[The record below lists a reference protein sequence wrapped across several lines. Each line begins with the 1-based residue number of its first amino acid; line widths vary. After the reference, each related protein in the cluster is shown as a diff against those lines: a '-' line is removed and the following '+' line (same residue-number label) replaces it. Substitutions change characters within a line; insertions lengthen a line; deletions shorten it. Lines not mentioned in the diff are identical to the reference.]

1 MQAPRTPPEA
11 TPGFTMAD
19 ATPTPIDVVRA
30 PAGSPDIVAVVLDDT
45 GFGQLGCFG
54 SGIATPNLDRL
65 AAGGLRYNR
74 FHVTAMCS
82 PTRASF
88 LTGRN
93 HHAVG
98 MGVVADLPVAFPG
111 YTGRIPPSAATFP
124 RILRDAGWGT
134 LAVGKWHL
142 TPRWERSAAGP
153 FDRWPL
159 GLGFER
165 YYGFLQGD
173 TGQWAP
179 NLVCD
184 NHYVDPPRRPEDGYH
199 LTEDLADTAIRY
211 VTDLHNAAPGKPLAL
226 YFAPGAMHSPHQ
238 VAEEWSAP
246 YRGRFDAGWDAWRS
260 EVFARQVE
268 LGLVPE
274 GTALTERPPWIDDWA
289 SLSPD
294 ERRMHA
300 RQQEVFAGFL
310 THTDAQIGRLID
322 ALDALGRLENTL
334 FMVFSDNGASAEGGR
349 IGSVNEHRF
358 TARIPESLED
368 NLAAVDEWGGFRTYN
383 HYSWAWAWAGNT
395 PFRLWKR
402 YTWLGGTRSPLIVHW
417 PRRIGGAD
425 AGSVR
430 TQFVHA
436 VDLMP
441 TVLEAAGIPLPTVV
455 GGVDQQAVDGASI
468 LPTFTDPSA
477 PSPRSTQYFE
487 LLGSRSIIDGRWKAT
502 TDHVSEGVLD
512 EEALLLGSR
521 EFAAD
526 HWALFDLSQ
535 DFSEARD
542 VAADHPDLVRS
553 LHDLW
558 LAEAERNQVLPVD
571 DTLTNR
577 LRAFVPPAYPAGAD
591 RTYTPGAGPVCD
603 ESVPML
609 FGGFRISAEVE
620 WAGGGGAGGGG
631 VGGVGGA
638 GSGGVGG
645 VGGVGGAGGGG
656 AGSGGVGSGSGGA
669 GASGAGG
676 AGGAG
681 SGAPG
686 GVVCALGD
694 WTGGYALF
702 AVDDRLVFSFCR
714 AGETFEVVSEPSL
727 SSLIGAPG
735 RHLLEAAFVPGQVA
749 GSRAGGTSGGASG
762 GASGGNGGHAGVLAL
777 LVDGD
782 PVGSVGFDGI
792 FPVALQHGGAGLRI
806 GHDAGLPVS
815 ERYWPPFPWAGVVHS
830 VRVRTPGARPD
841 PLDELR
847 AALHGD

>member
-1 MQAPRTPPEA
+1 MQAPRTPIEG
-11 TPGFTMAD
+11 TPGFTMAG
-19 ATPTPIDVVRA
+19 ATPPPIDVVRA
-30 PAGSPDIVAVVLDDT
+30 PAGAPDIVAVVLDDT

-82 PTRASF
+82 PTRAAF

-98 MGVVADLPVAFPG
+98 MGVVADLPVSFPG

-134 LAVGKWHL
+134 MAVGKWHL

-211 VTDLHNAAPGKPLAL
+211 VTDLHHAAPGKPLAL
-226 YFAPGAMHSPHQ
+226 YFAPGATHSPHQ
-238 VAEEWSAP
+238 VPEAWVAP
-246 YRGRFDAGWDAWRS
+246 YRGRFDAGWDAWRT

-268 LGLVPE
+268 LGVVPE
-274 GTALTERPPWIDDWA
+274 GATLTERPPWIDDWA

-300 RQQEVFAGFL
+300 RQHEVFAGFL

-368 NLAAVDEWGGFRTYN
+368 NLAAVDGWGGQRTYN

-402 YTWLGGTRSPLIVHW
+402 YTWLGGTRAPLIVHW
-417 PRRIGGAD
+417 PRRIGGTD
-425 AGSVR
+425 AGAVR
-430 TQFVHA
+430 SQFVHA

-441 TVLEAAGIPLPTVV
+441 TVLEAAGVPVPPVV
-455 GGVDQQAVDGASI
+455 GGVDQQPVDGASI
-468 LPTFTDPSA
+468 VSTFTDADA

-502 TDHVSEGVLD
+502 TDHVAEGVLD
-512 EEALLLGSR
+512 EEALLVGSR

-526 HWALFDLSQ
+526 HWALFDLSE

-542 VAADHPDLVRS
+542 VAADHPDVVRS
-553 LHDLW
+553 LRDRW
-558 LAEAERNQVLPVD
+558 LAEAERNHVLPVE

-577 LRAFVPPAYPAGAD
+577 LHAFVPPAYPAGAD
-591 RTYTPGAGPVCD
+591 RTYVPGAGPVCD

-609 FGGFRISAEVE
+609 FGGFRISALVE
-620 WAGGGGAGGGG
+620 RGR
-631 VGGVGGA
+631 
-638 GSGGVGG
+638 
-645 VGGVGGAGGGG
+645 
-656 AGSGGVGSGSGGA
+656 
-669 GASGAGG
+669 SGAGG
-676 AGGAG
+676 SGAG
-681 SGAPG
+681 RSGAVPS
-686 GVVCALGD
+686 GVLCAMGD

-702 AVDDRLVFSFCR
+702 AADDRLVFSFCR
-714 AGETFEVVSEPSL
+714 AGQSIEAVSDRPLSELLPPS
-727 SSLIGAPG
+727 G
-735 RHLLEAAFVPGQVA
+735 RHELEVAFVPGQA
-749 GSRAGGTSGGASG
+749 GS
-762 GASGGNGGHAGVLAL
+762 GNGSAGTFAL
-777 LVDGD
+777 LVDAD
-782 PVGSVGFDGI
+782 PVGSTEFDGV
-792 FPVALQHGGAGLRI
+792 FPIALQHGGAGLRI

-815 ERYWPPFPWAGVVHS
+815 ERYWPPHPWNGTLHH
-830 VRVRTPGARPD
+830 VRGRTPGARPD

-847 AALHGD
+847 SALHGD

>member
-1 MQAPRTPPEA
+1 MQAPRTPIEG
-11 TPGFTMAD
+11 TPGFTMAG
-19 ATPTPIDVVRA
+19 ATPPPIDVVRA
-30 PAGSPDIVAVVLDDT
+30 PAGAPDIVAVVLDDT

-82 PTRASF
+82 PTRAAF

-98 MGVVADLPVAFPG
+98 MGVVADLPVSFPG

-134 LAVGKWHL
+134 MAVGKWHL

-211 VTDLHNAAPGKPLAL
+211 VTDLHHAAPGKPLAL
-226 YFAPGAMHSPHQ
+226 YFAPGATHSPHQ
-238 VAEEWSAP
+238 VPEAWVAP
-246 YRGRFDAGWDAWRS
+246 YRGRFDAGWDAWRT

-268 LGLVPE
+268 LGVVPE
-274 GTALTERPPWIDDWA
+274 GATLTERPPWIDDWA

-300 RQQEVFAGFL
+300 RQHEVFAGFL

-368 NLAAVDEWGGFRTYN
+368 NLAAVDGWGGQRTYN

-402 YTWLGGTRSPLIVHW
+402 YTWLGGTRAPLIVHW
-417 PRRIGGAD
+417 PRRIGGTD
-425 AGSVR
+425 AGAVR
-430 TQFVHA
+430 SQFVHA

-441 TVLEAAGIPLPTVV
+441 TVLEAAGVPVPPVV
-455 GGVDQQAVDGASI
+455 GGVDQQPVDGASI
-468 LPTFTDPSA
+468 VSTFTDADA

-502 TDHVSEGVLD
+502 TDHVAEGVLD
-512 EEALLLGSR
+512 EEALLVGSR

-526 HWALFDLSQ
+526 HWALFDLSE

-542 VAADHPDLVRS
+542 VAADHPDVVRS
-553 LHDLW
+553 LRDRW
-558 LAEAERNQVLPVD
+558 LAEAERNHVLPVE

-577 LRAFVPPAYPAGAD
+577 LHAFVPPAYPAGAD
-591 RTYTPGAGPVCD
+591 RTYVPGAGPVCD

-609 FGGFRISAEVE
+609 FGGFRISALVE
-620 WAGGGGAGGGG
+620 RGR
-631 VGGVGGA
+631 
-638 GSGGVGG
+638 
-645 VGGVGGAGGGG
+645 
-656 AGSGGVGSGSGGA
+656 
-669 GASGAGG
+669 SGAGG
-676 AGGAG
+676 SGAG
-681 SGAPG
+681 RSGAVPS
-686 GVVCALGD
+686 GVLCAMGD

-702 AVDDRLVFSFCR
+702 AADDRLVFSFCR
-714 AGETFEVVSEPSL
+714 AGQSIEAVSDRPLSELLPPS
-727 SSLIGAPG
+727 G
-735 RHLLEAAFVPGQVA
+735 RHELEVAFVPGQA
-749 GSRAGGTSGGASG
+749 GS
-762 GASGGNGGHAGVLAL
+762 GNGSAGTFAL
-777 LVDGD
+777 LVDAD
-782 PVGSVGFDGI
+782 PVGSTEFDGV
-792 FPVALQHGGAGLRI
+792 FPIALQHGGAGLRI

-815 ERYWPPFPWAGVVHS
+815 ERYWPPHPWNGTLHH

-847 AALHGD
+847 SALHGD

>member
-1 MQAPRTPPEA
+1 MQAPRTPIEG
-11 TPGFTMAD
+11 TPGFTMAG
-19 ATPTPIDVVRA
+19 ATPPPIDVVRA
-30 PAGSPDIVAVVLDDT
+30 PAGAPDIVAVVLDDT

-82 PTRASF
+82 PTRAAF

-98 MGVVADLPVAFPG
+98 MGVVADLPVSFPG

-134 LAVGKWHL
+134 MAVGKWHL

-211 VTDLHNAAPGKPLAL
+211 VTDLHHAAPGKPLAL
-226 YFAPGAMHSPHQ
+226 YFAPGATHSPHQ
-238 VAEEWSAP
+238 VPEAWVAP
-246 YRGRFDAGWDAWRS
+246 YRGRFDAGWDAWRT

-268 LGLVPE
+268 LGVVPE
-274 GTALTERPPWIDDWA
+274 GATLTERPPWIDDWA
-289 SLSPD
+289 SLAPD

-300 RQQEVFAGFL
+300 RQHEVFAGFL

-368 NLAAVDEWGGFRTYN
+368 NLAAVDGWGGQRTYN

-402 YTWLGGTRSPLIVHW
+402 YTWLGGTRAPLIVHW
-417 PRRIGGAD
+417 PRRIGGTD
-425 AGSVR
+425 AGAVR
-430 TQFVHA
+430 SQFVHA

-441 TVLEAAGIPLPTVV
+441 TVLEAAGVPVPPVV
-455 GGVDQQAVDGASI
+455 GGVDQQPVDGASI
-468 LPTFTDPSA
+468 VSTFTDADA

-502 TDHVSEGVLD
+502 TDHVAEGVLD
-512 EEALLLGSR
+512 EEALLVGSR

-526 HWALFDLSQ
+526 HWALFDLSE

-542 VAADHPDLVRS
+542 VAADHPDVVRS
-553 LHDLW
+553 LRDLW
-558 LAEAERNQVLPVD
+558 LAEAERNHVLPVE

-577 LRAFVPPAYPAGAD
+577 LHAFVPPAYPAGAD
-591 RTYTPGAGPVCD
+591 RTYVPGAGPVCD

-609 FGGFRISAEVE
+609 FGGFRISALVE
-620 WAGGGGAGGGG
+620 RGR
-631 VGGVGGA
+631 
-638 GSGGVGG
+638 
-645 VGGVGGAGGGG
+645 
-656 AGSGGVGSGSGGA
+656 
-669 GASGAGG
+669 SGAGG
-676 AGGAG
+676 SGAG
-681 SGAPG
+681 RSGAVPS
-686 GVVCALGD
+686 GVLCAMGD

-702 AVDDRLVFSFCR
+702 AADDRLVFSFCR
-714 AGETFEVVSEPSL
+714 AGQSIEAVSDRPLSELLPPS
-727 SSLIGAPG
+727 G
-735 RHLLEAAFVPGQVA
+735 RHELEVAFVPGQA
-749 GSRAGGTSGGASG
+749 GS
-762 GASGGNGGHAGVLAL
+762 GNGSAGTFAL
-777 LVDGD
+777 LVDAD
-782 PVGSVGFDGI
+782 PVGSTEFDGV
-792 FPVALQHGGAGLRI
+792 FPIALQHGGAGLRI

-815 ERYWPPFPWAGVVHS
+815 ERYWPPHPWNGTLHH

-847 AALHGD
+847 SALHGD